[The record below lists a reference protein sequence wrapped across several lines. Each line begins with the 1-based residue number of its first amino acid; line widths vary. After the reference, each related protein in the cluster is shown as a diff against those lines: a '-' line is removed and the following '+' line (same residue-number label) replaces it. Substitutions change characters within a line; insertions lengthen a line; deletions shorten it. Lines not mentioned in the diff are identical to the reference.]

1 VAKTWPFVYEICK
14 ERLRMRKESVD
25 TLVGKDVEAYCGKC
39 KSDTW
44 HVVTVIKNGKVAKVI
59 CKICNAT
66 HAYKAPEKEE
76 TKVKAAA
83 TTTRRRAIGT
93 KRVSGR
99 GKKDWGTLVGQI
111 EDKQVADYA
120 ISGEF
125 STSPAI
131 RHKNFGVGVITKVLA
146 KNKIEVLFQE
156 GTKILA
162 QNLEMV

>member
-1 VAKTWPFVYEICK
+1 
-14 ERLRMRKESVD
+14 MRKESVD
-25 TLVGKDVEAYCGKC
+25 KMVGKEVEAYCGKC
-39 KSDTW
+39 KADTW
-44 HVVTVIKNGKVAKVI
+44 HVVTVVKNDKISKVI

-66 HAYKAPEKEE
+66 HAYKTPDKE
-76 TKVKAAA
+76 TPKAKAASTSA
-83 TTTRRRAIGT
+83 RRRTTTGT

-120 ISGEF
+120 LSGEF
-125 STSPAI
+125 SSTPAI

-146 KNKIEVLFQE
+146 KDKIEVLFQE

-162 QNLEMV
+162 QNFEAVN

>member
-1 VAKTWPFVYEICK
+1 
-14 ERLRMRKESVD
+14 MRKESAD

-44 HVVTVIKNGKVAKVI
+44 HVVTVIKNGKVNKVI

-66 HAYKAPEKEE
+66 HAFKSPNKDALLK
-76 TKVKAAA
+76 TAA
-83 TTTRRRAIGT
+83 TTRRRTTTGT
-93 KRVSGR
+93 KRISGR
-99 GKKDWGTLVGQI
+99 GKKDWGTLVGLI

-125 STSPAI
+125 SSSPAI
-131 RHKNFGVGVITKVLA
+131 RHKSFGVGVITKVLT

-156 GTKILA
+156 GTKLLA
-162 QNLEMV
+162 QNLEAVN

>member
-1 VAKTWPFVYEICK
+1 
-14 ERLRMRKESVD
+14 MRKESVD
-25 TLVGKDVEAYCGKC
+25 TLVGKDVEAYCRKC
-39 KSDTW
+39 KADTW
-44 HVVTVIKNGKVAKVI
+44 HVVTVVKNGKVAKVI

-76 TKVKAAA
+76 PKAKAASLS
-83 TTTRRRAIGT
+83 TRRRATGT
-93 KRVSGR
+93 KRISGR

-111 EDKQVADYA
+111 EDKQLADYA

-125 STSPAI
+125 SSTPAI
-131 RHKNFGVGVITKVLA
+131 RHKNFGVGVVTKVLT

-162 QNLEMV
+162 QNLEAVN

>member
-1 VAKTWPFVYEICK
+1 
-14 ERLRMRKESVD
+14 MRKESVD

-39 KSDTW
+39 KADTW
-44 HVVTVIKNGKVAKVI
+44 HVVTVVKNGKVAKVI

-66 HAYKAPEKEE
+66 HAYKVPEKE
-76 TKVKAAA
+76 TAKTKAAS
-83 TTTRRRAIGT
+83 TSPRRRTTGA
-93 KRVSGR
+93 KRISGR

-111 EDKQVADYA
+111 EDRQVTDYA

-125 STSPAI
+125 SSSPAI
-131 RHKNFGVGVITKVLA
+131 RHKSFGVGVVTKVLA

-162 QNLEMV
+162 QNLEAAN